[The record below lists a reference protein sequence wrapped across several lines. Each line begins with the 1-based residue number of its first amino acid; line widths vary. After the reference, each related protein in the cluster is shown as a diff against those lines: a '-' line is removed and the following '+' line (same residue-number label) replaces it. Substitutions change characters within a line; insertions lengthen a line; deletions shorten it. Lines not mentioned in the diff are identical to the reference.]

1 MIKYGK
7 KIAAIFLVAVFG
19 LLLQQA
25 LAVDEHYISGAAAL
39 LKRCCRVSHCWRA
52 DGGFAEL
59 CGHLS
64 RCDLAFRF
72 RREQSAL

>member
-7 KIAAIFLVAVFG
+7 KIAAIFLLAVFG

-39 LKRCCRVSHCWRA
+39 
-52 DGGFAEL
+52 G
-59 CGHLS
+59 
-64 RCDLAFRF
+64 
-72 RREQSAL
+72 